1 MPFGKQSISQRFDSN
16 FKHSLPVQNQKT
28 APKAMATIST
38 FKQLGLDPELSQ
50 HLSTK
55 LSIGTPTPI
64 QVASIPAMLQSTSSS
79 DETERDVFLQSATG
93 TGKTLAYL
101 LPIIHRMLV
110 ASTQTKSS
118 DPRAQGAS
126 RQLGTLAIILTP
138 TRELAKQI
146 QMTLDDVLKLNLDR
160 NRRSYWMV
168 PGIVMGGD
176 KKTSEKARL
185 RKGITILVSTPG
197 RLLDHLQ
204 NTQSFC
210 VDHLRWLVLD
220 EADRLLELG
229 FEESLRTI
237 IQLLNERRQHSF
249 SEYGNAATMATD
261 VPFLQSPALPTNR
274 QTILCSATLKKEVK
288 RLAGFALTDPLYCRG
303 GALPTKQPN
312 ANAETTTGGNTD
324 SQATTGPNFTTPSQL
339 KQHYIVTP
347 AAQRLVALTA
357 TLMNIFPCRQVPS
370 NRLVPH
376 EALLPLDDTPSPK
389 VVVFLS
395 SCDSVDFHQALMGQ
409 AKPPRFWPAVTSAYA
424 QGSSPNVP
432 FISLSGSHLQTLR
445 DGDWRLLAPLTAK
458 PAVKTSTAKQSTNYR
473 YALAETSP
481 MLPGVQV
488 YRLHG
493 NLPQTVRTETY
504 LSFSRTKAASI
515 LFCTDVAARGLDFS
529 NVSHIIQYDPP
540 TEVTDY
546 VHRIGRTARI
556 GKDGEALLFL
566 VPSEVQ
572 YLDVLTAQGIHVLAK
587 DLDQQLAVLLQRKRR
602 RTEDVEVAITD
613 LQKTLERWVA
623 GNYGKK
629 PTPEQLEHH
638 GAQRSY
644 EVKRSDAN
652 ESDANAGSD
661 TDDSGLAQDQD
672 QLGGETK
679 DNSAAS
685 TAGEPAIPQPPVT
698 LEPLAKAAYTA
709 SVRSY
714 ATHASAEKHIFH
726 VKKLHL
732 GHWARSFALED
743 TPTEVGSAASNQ
755 SHQRSVGGNFS
766 RDGHR
771 DHAHS
776 FRDSPNKAFSN
787 NSRRQEGKSNWQ
799 NRGKQGSGQSR
810 DGLPSRKHGFDDR
823 PFPKKQKKQTDPFK
837 RGSLNTDEFS
847 SGL

>member
-1 MPFGKQSISQRFDSN
+1 MSAVP
-16 FKHSLPVQNQKT
+16 
-28 APKAMATIST
+28 T
-38 FKQLGLDPELSQ
+38 FEQLGLDPELSQ

-64 QVASIPAMLQSTSSS
+64 QVASIPAMLKTAAGTVKLDNSS
-79 DETERDVFLQSATG
+79 DETERDVFLQSETG

-110 ASTQTKSS
+110 ASTQTASG
-118 DPRAQGAS
+118 DIRAQGAS

-146 QMTLDDVLKLNLDR
+146 QMTLDDVLKLSLDR
-160 NRRSYWMV
+160 SRRSYWMV

-176 KKTSEKARL
+176 KKASEKARL

-237 IQLLNERRQHSF
+237 IQLLNERRQQSF
-249 SEYGNAATMATD
+249 AEYGNAGNLAMN
-261 VPFLQSPALPTNR
+261 VPFLQSPELPTNR
-274 QTILCSATLKKEVK
+274 QTVLCSATLKKEVK
-288 RLAGFALTDPLYCRG
+288 RLAGFALTDPIFCRG

-312 ANAETTTGGNTD
+312 GNSVTTRVEGADG
-324 SQATTGPNFTTPSQL
+324 QATAESNFTTPSQL

-357 TLMNIFPCRQVPS
+357 TLMNIFPCRQAPS
-370 NRLVPH
+370 NRLVPR
-376 EALLPLDDTPSPK
+376 EATLPSDDAPPPK

-395 SCDSVDFHQALMGQ
+395 SCDSVDFHQALVGQ
-409 AKPPRFWPAVTSAYA
+409 AKPPRFWPAVTSAYSH
-424 QGSSPNVP
+424 GSSPNVP
-432 FISLSGSHLQTLR
+432 FISLAGSHLQTLR
-445 DGDWRLLAPLTAK
+445 DGEWRLLAPLSAKPSAKAATAK
-458 PAVKTSTAKQSTNYR
+458 PSTSYR

-481 MLPGVQV
+481 ILPGVQV

-504 LSFSRTKAASI
+504 LAFSRTKTASI

-540 TEVTDY
+540 SEVTDY

-566 VPSEVQ
+566 VPSEEG

-587 DLDQQLAVLLQRKRR
+587 DFDQQLAVLLQRKRR
-602 RTEDVEVAITD
+602 RTEDVEVAATD
-613 LQKTLERWVA
+613 LQKTLERWVT
-623 GNYGKK
+623 GKHGQK
-629 PTPEQLEHH
+629 TASEQPKHH
-638 GAQRSY
+638 MAQESHALAS
-644 EVKRSDAN
+644 SDAN
-652 ESDANAGSD
+652 DSDDNAGGEAGGSVLAD
-661 TDDSGLAQDQD
+661 DQNQQDEAQDDSATL
-672 QLGGETK
+672 T
-679 DNSAAS
+679 AA
-685 TAGEPAIPQPPVT
+685 EPAIPLPPNS
-698 LEPLAKAAYTA
+698 LEQLAKAAYTA

-743 TPTEVGSAASNQ
+743 TPTEVGSATSNLSNQ
-755 SHQRSVGGNFS
+755 TYQRSAAGNFS
-766 RDGHR
+766 RDGRR
-771 DHAHS
+771 DHAPS
-776 FRDSPNKAFSN
+776 FRGPPQKAFSN
-787 NSRRQEGKSNWQ
+787 NAVRQEGKPNWQ
-799 NRGKQGSGQSR
+799 NRGKQGPGQSR
-810 DGLPSRKHGFDDR
+810 NGLPSRKHDFDDR

-837 RGSLNTDEFS
+837 RGNLNTDEFS